1 MNARVVGV
9 AWYRLRAGFARKWS
23 GYLSLVLLIA
33 LVGGLAFASLAG
45 ARRTES
51 SFTTYLAST
60 NPSTIAVF
68 SRYHI
73 PSLGLNTGYDAHV
86 AQEIA
91 HLPFVKRS
99 ATAIVFDGNIDL
111 PSIKG
116 IHPNIKAGEEPPGFL
131 GSTNGEFS
139 SMDKVS
145 LLAGRS
151 PSPSNADEAMM
162 NAGAAQEEGLHIGSV
177 IHIPFYSDVEV
188 NSSAPSNPK
197 IVTVKMVGE
206 FVASR
211 DVLES
216 DINALGSSA
225 LIFSPALTD
234 ELAAQFST
242 GTETFLQLSGGDTHA
257 KLVLSEIDK
266 VDPVATHLPS
276 QITSQFVPITQ
287 QAITPE
293 AVALGVFGAVA
304 GLTVLL
310 IAGLA
315 IGRIIRI
322 GVDDMQTLRALG
334 ASRGTLLADEVLG
347 LLAAVVLG
355 SLLAVAFGVALS
367 PLAPLGPVR
376 PVYPTPGIA
385 FDWTVLVVGFLA
397 ILVVLGSLAVVLAG
411 REVRRATTQ
420 RRSPQWKREPAWAR
434 TAAASGMAISVL
446 TGLRFAL
453 EPGRGR
459 SASPVRSATTGA
471 VLAVTVL
478 AATVTFGASLDS
490 LVSHPSL
497 FGWNWDY
504 AMMAS
509 FGGQENL
516 PAHQVATLLD
526 ADHDIAAWSGANFS
540 DAELDG
546 VRTGVLVEQPGAGVA
561 PPILTGHGLEAANDI
576 VLGATTMSQLHR
588 RIGDTVTFANGISK
602 PTTLTIVGT
611 ATFPAVANGNVG
623 MGNGALAATSD
634 FPKNLLNLQGAE
646 LPGPSFVF
654 VRIRSGVDSAAA
666 YASLVKINNEVNA
679 IPAASGLAGGVVKVL
694 RPVEIVNF
702 HAMGETP
709 TALATGLAAGA
720 VLALGLTLAT
730 SVRRRRRDLAL
741 LKALGFTQRQLAS
754 AIAWQATV
762 AGVIGVVVG
771 MPLGIIIGR
780 EFWLA
785 FAHSINAVPEATV
798 PVRTMALVG
807 VGALVFANLV
817 AALPGRMAART
828 PTALVLRAE

>member
-1 MNARVVGV
+1 
-9 AWYRLRAGFARKWS
+9 
-23 GYLSLVLLIA
+23 
-33 LVGGLAFASLAG
+33 
-45 ARRTES
+45 
-51 SFTTYLAST
+51 
-60 NPSTIAVF
+60 
-68 SRYHI
+68 
-73 PSLGLNTGYDAHV
+73 
-86 AQEIA
+86 
-91 HLPFVKRS
+91 
-99 ATAIVFDGNIDL
+99 
-111 PSIKG
+111 
-116 IHPNIKAGEEPPGFL
+116 
-131 GSTNGEFS
+131 
-139 SMDKVS
+139 
-145 LLAGRS
+145 
-151 PSPSNADEAMM
+151 
-162 NAGAAQEEGLHIGSV
+162 
-177 IHIPFYSDVEV
+177 
-188 NSSAPSNPK
+188 
-197 IVTVKMVGE
+197 
-206 FVASR
+206 
-211 DVLES
+211 
-216 DINALGSSA
+216 
-225 LIFSPALTD
+225 
-234 ELAAQFST
+234 LAAQYAT
-242 GTETFLQLSGGDTHA
+242 GTETFLQLSGGDAHA
-257 KLVLSEIDK
+257 KLVLSEIYK
-266 VDPVATHLPS
+266 VDPVATHFPS
-276 QITSQFVPITQ
+276 QITSQFVPVTQ

-315 IGRIIRI
+315 IGRMIRI
-322 GVDDMQTLRALG
+322 GVDDMETLRALG
-334 ASRGTLLADEVLG
+334 ASRATLLADEVLG
-347 LLAAVVLG
+347 LLAAVALG
-355 SLLAVAFGVALS
+355 SLLAIVVGVALS

-376 PVYPTPGIA
+376 PVYPAAGIS

-397 ILVVLGSLAVVLAG
+397 ILVVLGSLAIVLAG

-420 RRSPQWKREPAWAR
+420 RRSTQWKREPAWAR

-446 TGLRFAL
+446 TGIRFAL

-459 SASPVRSATTGA
+459 SASPVRSATAGA
-471 VLAVTVL
+471 VLAVSVL

-516 PAHQVATLLD
+516 PAHQVATQLD
-526 ADHDIAAWSGANFS
+526 ADHDVAAWSGANFS
-540 DAELDG
+540 GAKLDG
-546 VRTGVLVEQPGAGVA
+546 VRTGVLVEQPGADVA
-561 PPILTGHGLEAANDI
+561 PPILTGHGLEAANEI
-576 VLGATTMSQLHR
+576 VLGATTMSQLHQ

-634 FPKNLLNLQGAE
+634 FPPTLLNIQGAP
-646 LPGPSFVF
+646 LAGPSFVF
-654 VRIRSGVDSAAA
+654 VRVRSGVDSAAA

-730 SVRRRRRDLAL
+730 SVRRRRRELAL
-741 LKALGFTQRQLAS
+741 LKALGFTQRQLSS

-762 AGVIGVVVG
+762 AGLIGVVVG
-771 MPLGIIIGR
+771 MPLGIVIGR

-785 FAHSINAVPEATV
+785 FARSINAVPEATV
-798 PVRTMALVG
+798 PVWTLVLVG
-807 VGALVFANLV
+807 VGALVFAILV